1 MTKEH
6 QQRLAA
12 QKESR
17 PAQLITASV
26 PVGVIVANIILALA
40 GICERYRV
48 HISDQAQANCH
59 ARAERPV
66 PKPDPADFIGRGP
79 KLPVASR
86 FAASPSFIHCNLPT
100 QLFARAS
107 LQLDVESP
115 RHSSTP
121 HARHDVTTADL
132 RRPLLRFLCLAR
144 SDSHSLP
151 HMSISV
157 EQM

>member
-17 PAQLITASV
+17 PAQLITAVRREDPRSRTSLGARDGCV
-26 PVGVIVANIILALA
+26 MA
-40 GICERYRV
+40 YRV

-100 QLFARAS
+100 QLLSRAS
-107 LQLDVESP
+107 LQLGVEAP
-115 RHSSTP
+115 RSSSTP
-121 HARHDVTTADL
+121 HAVTTSLQPTFVAIS
-132 RRPLLRFLCLAR
+132 
-144 SDSHSLP
+144 SDSFALLVPTRIRSLT
-151 HMSISV
+151 
-157 EQM
+157 